1 MSSIQPSL
9 PTTLEL
15 PGVGSSAQAVQRA
28 APSLHEYQ
36 DNKKGEPQQISPYK
50 RAGS

>member
-9 PTTLEL
+9 PTILEL

-28 APSLHEYQ
+28 AQSLHEFLDGKTEHSKQ
-36 DNKKGEPQQISPYK
+36 GIDPYK
-50 RAGS
+50 KP

>member
-36 DNKKGEPQQISPYK
+36 DGKTEDSKPRIDPYK
-50 RAGS
+50 KP